1 MTMADI
7 MAQMV
12 GWLAWLFDFASS
24 NQILSGL
31 AVVVVGS
38 VFASLWRAWRNRL
51 HSNKIY
57 AFLRTSADTTGYEFR
72 STEAISAATRLSE
85 GRVAELAIKDERLA
99 RSTKEK
105 RSWRLADD

>member
-1 MTMADI
+1 MVDNK
-7 MAQMV
+7 AQIV

-31 AVVVVGS
+31 AVVAIGA
-38 VFASLWRAWRNRL
+38 VFAFLWRVWRNWL

-57 AFLRTSADTTGYEFR
+57 AFLRSSADSTDYEFR

-85 GRVAELAIKDERLA
+85 GRVAELAIKDKRLA
-99 RSTKEK
+99 RNTKGK
-105 RSWRLADD
+105 QSWRVTS